1 MINIGL
7 VIVMKKAYLAESV
20 IGVFAFDEN
29 GEVVAKS
36 LAPKNLDDNVEYLLR
51 LEEGAETPQ
60 LKDVLEQLKEKGYAH
75 VVVETP
81 EIGKHV
87 AKAGLEPEVK
97 VAHKGAL
104 LLRDNLAKYGVENE
118 FAEDEEKFFSLLHE
132 ILMEMT
138 RRKLRR
144 AAQKRDMLAV
154 QAIRTIDDIDK
165 TINLY
170 VARLREWYSLHFPE
184 LDELVRDHLD
194 YAKIVYE
201 LGHRMNITK
210 ENLVKLGFS
219 EQKAEKIAEAAKK
232 SMGADL
238 SDFDIE
244 YIKTLAGIILELY
257 KLRETLEGYIE
268 AIMKEVAPNITALV
282 GPKLGARLLSLA
294 GGLENLAKMPAS
306 TIQVLG
312 AEKAL
317 FRALR
322 TGGKPP
328 KHGVIFQYPAI
339 HRSPRWQRGKIARA
353 LAAKLA
359 IAAKVDFF
367 TGRFIGD
374 KLKEE
379 LEKRIEEIKKL
390 YAKPPAR
397 KKEEKPSRPRP
408 PRRRGKGRR
417 RRGRRR
423 R

>member
-1 MINIGL
+1 M
-7 VIVMKKAYLAESV
+7 MKKAYLAESV
-20 IGVFAFDEN
+20 IGVFAFDEK
-29 GEVVAKS
+29 GEVIAKS
-36 LAPKNLDDNVEYLLR
+36 VAPTNLDENVEYLLKI
-51 LEEGAETPQ
+51 EKGEETPQ
-60 LKDVLEQLKEKGYAH
+60 LKEVLSKLKEDGYTT
-75 VVVETP
+75 VVVETA
-81 EIGKHV
+81 ETGRHV
-87 AKAGLEPEVK
+87 SSAGLEPLVEVG
-97 VAHKGAL
+97 HLGAL
-104 LLRDNLAKYGVENE
+104 KLRENIVDYAIEVGFAKDK
-118 FAEDEEKFFSLLHE
+118 EDYYSKVHE
-132 ILMEMT
+132 ISLELT

-144 AAQKRDMLAV
+144 AAQKRDLLAV
-154 QAIRTIDDIDK
+154 QAIRAIDDIDK

-184 LDELVRDHLD
+184 LDELVREHID
-194 YAKIVYE
+194 YARIVYE
-201 LGHRMNITK
+201 LGHRNNITV
-210 ENLVKLGFS
+210 ENLKKLGFS
-219 EQKAEKIAEAAKK
+219 EQKAKKIAEAAKK

-244 YIKTLAGIILELY
+244 YIKTLAGIILDLY

-294 GGLENLAKMPAS
+294 GGLENLAKLPAS

-328 KHGVIFQYPAI
+328 KHGVIFQFPAI

-359 IAAKVDFF
+359 IAAKVDYF

-374 KLKEE
+374 KLREE
-379 LEKRIEEIKKL
+379 LEKRIDEIKKL

-397 KKEEKPSRPRP
+397 KREERPARPR
-408 PRRRGKGRR
+408 RRRGKGRR
-417 RRGRRR
+417 RRRR
-423 R
+423 

>member
-1 MINIGL
+1 
-7 VIVMKKAYLAESV
+7 MKKAYLAESV
-20 IGVFAFDEN
+20 IGVFAFDDN
-29 GEVVAKS
+29 GEMVAKAI
-36 LAPKNLDDNVEYLLR
+36 APLNLDENVEYLIKI
-51 LEEGAETPQ
+51 EEGQTTPQ
-60 LKDVLEQLKEKGYAH
+60 LQEVLSALKEKGFDT
-75 VVVETP
+75 VVVETH
-81 EIGKHV
+81 EIGRHV
-87 AKAGLEPEVK
+87 SAAGLEPVVEIG
-97 VAHKGAL
+97 HKGAIK
-104 LLRDNLAKYGVENE
+104 LRESLGDLAVSVGFATDKNE
-118 FAEDEEKFFSLLHE
+118 FFKKLHE
-132 ILMEMT
+132 IMLELT

-144 AAQKRDMLAV
+144 AAQKRDLLAV
-154 QAIRTIDDIDK
+154 QAIRAIDDIDK

-184 LDELVRDHLD
+184 LDELVREHID

-201 LGHRMNITK
+201 LGHRDSITV
-210 ENLVKLGFS
+210 ENLKKLGFS
-219 EQKAEKIAEAAKK
+219 EEKARKIAEAARK

-238 SDFDIE
+238 SDFDIN
-244 YIKTLAGIILELY
+244 YIRTLAGIILELY

-294 GGLENLAKMPAS
+294 GGLENLAKLPAS

-328 KHGVIFQYPAI
+328 KHGVIFQFPAI

-359 IAAKVDFF
+359 IAAKVDYF

-374 KLKEE
+374 KLREE
-379 LEKRIEEIKKL
+379 LDKRIQEVKKL

-397 KKEEKPSRPRP
+397 KREEERPRRP
-408 PRRRGKGRR
+408 PRKGKKR